1 MPKYR
6 FYATLLD
13 KFQSFLDTQVEDYF
27 YQDEDG
33 SWHKNYSETEETLH
47 FSQEEVDAL
56 LKQELLDA
64 INRVPHEPSEAAS
77 KGTALNEIVDC
88 LIHNRKSEN
97 DSVTIRTIKSGRDLF
112 NTMNATSIRLA
123 NKQDGVVPI
132 ISGRDLPHCEEL
144 CRKSVSTFIYANVDC
159 FEFLFDIPFCKSIAE
174 YFKGSLSQVFT
185 SANIETKYGEV
196 ELYGYIDE
204 LRENKVFDLKTTSR
218 YEFGKYAKYWQRH
231 IYPYTLIES
240 GMCTEINSFEF
251 TAYVLKGGTN
261 RTPLITGV
269 QYPEVYQYDHEQSKV
284 LLKDICERFIEF
296 LEENRSLI
304 TNKKIFNEE

>member
-1 MPKYR
+1 MPNYR
-6 FYATLLD
+6 FYPTLLD
-13 KFQSFLDTQVEDYF
+13 KFQTFLDTTAEDYF

-33 SWHKNYSETEETLH
+33 KWHKNYSEAEDAFH
-47 FSQEEVDAL
+47 YSQEEVDAL

-64 INRVPHEPSEAAS
+64 INRVPHEPSEPAS

-88 LIHNRKSEN
+88 IIHNRKSDN
-97 DSVTIRTIKSGRDLF
+97 KNILIKSLKGVDVKREFGCTDEVGKPIYYDYWF
-112 NTMNATSIRLA
+112 EHIKVPCIFAEI
-123 NKQDGVVPI
+123 DGF
-132 ISGRDLPHCEEL
+132 S
-144 CRKSVSTFIYANVDC
+144 FY
-159 FEFLFDIPFCKSIAE
+159 FDKDFCKSIAE

-185 SANIETKYGEV
+185 SATVDTEFGEV

-218 YEFGKYAKYWQRH
+218 YEFGKYSKYWQRH

-240 GMCTEINSFEF
+240 GACTEINSFEF
-251 TAYVLKGGTN
+251 TAYVLKGGTS

-269 QYPEVYQYDHEQSKV
+269 QYAEVYQYNHEQSKM
-284 LLKDICERFIEF
+284 LLKNICERFCQF
-296 LEENRSLI
+296 LEDNRDLI

>member
-13 KFQSFLDTQVEDYF
+13 RFQTYLDTQVEDYF
-27 YQDEDG
+27 YQDEEG
-33 SWHKNYSETEETLH
+33 KWHKNYSETEDTLH

-77 KGTALNEIVDC
+77 KGTAFNEVIDC
-88 LIHNRKSEN
+88 LIHNRNSEN
-97 DSVTIRTIKSGRDLF
+97 GSVKICKTEFYGVNAIKS
-112 NTMNATSIRLA
+112 IC
-123 NKQDGVVPI
+123 DG
-132 ISGRDLPHCEEL
+132 
-144 CRKSVSTFIYANVDC
+144 
-159 FEFLFDIPFCKSIAE
+159 FEFLFDIPFCKSVAE

-185 SANIETKYGEV
+185 SATIDTKFGEV

-204 LRENKVFDLKTTSR
+204 LRENKVYDLKTTSR

-231 IYPYTLIES
+231 AYPYTLIES

-251 TAYVLKGGTN
+251 TAYALKGGTS

-284 LLKDICERFIEF
+284 LLKEICERFCEF
-296 LEENRSLI
+296 LEDNRSLI

>member
-1 MPKYR
+1 MPNYR
-6 FYATLLD
+6 FYPTLLD
-13 KFQSFLDTQVEDYF
+13 KFQTFLDTTAEDYF

-33 SWHKNYSETEETLH
+33 KWHKNYSETEDAFH
-47 FSQEEVDAL
+47 YSQEEVDAL

-64 INRVPHEPSEAAS
+64 INRVPHEPSEPAS

-88 LIHNRKSEN
+88 IIHNKKSDN
-97 DSVTIRTIKSGRDLF
+97 KNILIKSLKGVDVKREFGCTDEVGKPIF
-112 NTMNATSIRLA
+112 YDYWFEHIKVPCIFAEI
-123 NKQDGVVPI
+123 DGF
-132 ISGRDLPHCEEL
+132 S
-144 CRKSVSTFIYANVDC
+144 FY
-159 FEFLFDIPFCKSIAE
+159 FDKDFCKSIAE

-185 SANIETKYGEV
+185 SATIDTEFGEV

-218 YEFGKYAKYWQRH
+218 YEFGKYSKYWQRH

-240 GMCTEINSFEF
+240 GACTEINSFEF
-251 TAYVLKGGTN
+251 TAYVLKGGTS

-269 QYPEVYQYDHEQSKV
+269 QYAEVYQYNHEQSKM
-284 LLKDICERFIEF
+284 LLKNICERFCRF
-296 LEENRSLI
+296 LEDNRDLI

>member
-1 MPKYR
+1 MPNYR
-6 FYATLLD
+6 FYPTLLD
-13 KFQSFLDTQVEDYF
+13 KFQTFLDTTAEDYF

-33 SWHKNYSETEETLH
+33 KWHKNYSETEDAFH
-47 FSQEEVDAL
+47 YSQEEVDAL

-64 INRVPHEPSEAAS
+64 INRVPHEPSEPAS

-88 LIHNRKSEN
+88 IIHNKKSDN
-97 DSVTIRTIKSGRDLF
+97 KNILIKSLKGVDVKREFGCTDEVGKPIF
-112 NTMNATSIRLA
+112 YDYWFEHIKVPCIFAEI
-123 NKQDGVVPI
+123 DGF
-132 ISGRDLPHCEEL
+132 S
-144 CRKSVSTFIYANVDC
+144 FY
-159 FEFLFDIPFCKSIAE
+159 FDKDFCKSIAE

-185 SANIETKYGEV
+185 SATIDTEFGEV

-218 YEFGKYAKYWQRH
+218 YEFGKYSKYWQRH

-240 GMCTEINSFEF
+240 GACTEINSFEF
-251 TAYVLKGGTN
+251 TAYALKGGTS

-269 QYPEVYQYDHEQSKV
+269 QYAEVYQYNHEQSKM
-284 LLKDICERFIEF
+284 LLKNICERFCQF
-296 LEENRSLI
+296 LEDNRDLI

>member
-1 MPKYR
+1 MPNYR
-6 FYATLLD
+6 FYPTLLD
-13 KFQSFLDTQVEDYF
+13 KFQTFLDTTAEDYF

-33 SWHKNYSETEETLH
+33 KWHKNYSEAEDAFH
-47 FSQEEVDAL
+47 YSQEEVDAL

-64 INRVPHEPSEAAS
+64 INRVPHEPSEPAS

-88 LIHNRKSEN
+88 IIHNRKSDN
-97 DSVTIRTIKSGRDLF
+97 KNILIKSLKGIDVKREFGCTDEVGKPVYYDYWF
-112 NTMNATSIRLA
+112 EHIKVPCIFAEI
-123 NKQDGVVPI
+123 DGF
-132 ISGRDLPHCEEL
+132 S
-144 CRKSVSTFIYANVDC
+144 FY
-159 FEFLFDIPFCKSIAE
+159 FDKDFCKSIAE

-185 SANIETKYGEV
+185 SATIDTEFGEV

-218 YEFGKYAKYWQRH
+218 YEFGKYSKYWQRH

-240 GMCTEINSFEF
+240 GACTEINSFEF
-251 TAYVLKGGTN
+251 TAYVLKGGTS

-269 QYPEVYQYDHEQSKV
+269 QYAEVYQYNHEQSKM
-284 LLKDICERFIEF
+284 LLKNICERFCQF
-296 LEENRSLI
+296 LEDNRDLI

>member
-13 KFQSFLDTQVEDYF
+13 KFQTYLDTQAEEYF

-33 SWHKNYSETEETLH
+33 SWHKNYNEKEDTLH
-47 FSQEEVDAL
+47 FSQGEVDAL

-64 INRVPHEPSEAAS
+64 INRVPYEPSEAAS
-77 KGTALNEIVDC
+77 KGTALNEVVDC
-88 LIHNRKSEN
+88 LIHNRKSDN
-97 DSVTIRTIKSGRDLF
+97 DSVKICTTDLNGIKAIK
-112 NTMNATSIRLA
+112 ATC
-123 NKQDGVVPI
+123 DGF
-132 ISGRDLPHCEEL
+132 
-144 CRKSVSTFIYANVDC
+144 T
-159 FEFLFDIPFCKSIAE
+159 FLFDIDFCKSIAE
-174 YFKGSLSQVFT
+174 YFNGSLSQVFT
-185 SANIETKYGEV
+185 SATLGTKYGEV

-231 IYPYTLIES
+231 VYPYTLIES
-240 GMCTEINSFEF
+240 GACTEINSFEF
-251 TAYVLKGGTN
+251 TAYALKGGTG

-284 LLKDICERFIEF
+284 LLKGICERFIEF
-296 LEENRSLI
+296 LEDNRKLI

>member
-1 MPKYR
+1 MPNYR
-6 FYATLLD
+6 FYPTLLD
-13 KFQSFLDTQVEDYF
+13 KFQTFLDTTAEDYF

-33 SWHKNYSETEETLH
+33 KWHKNYSEAEDAFH
-47 FSQEEVDAL
+47 YSQEEVDAL

-64 INRVPHEPSEAAS
+64 INRVPHEPSEPAS

-88 LIHNRKSEN
+88 IIHNRKSDN
-97 DSVTIRTIKSGRDLF
+97 KNVLIKSLKGIDVKREFGCTDEVGKPVYYDYWF
-112 NTMNATSIRLA
+112 EHIKVPCIFAEI
-123 NKQDGVVPI
+123 DGF
-132 ISGRDLPHCEEL
+132 S
-144 CRKSVSTFIYANVDC
+144 FY
-159 FEFLFDIPFCKSIAE
+159 FDKDFCKSIAE

-185 SANIETKYGEV
+185 SATIDTEFGEV

-218 YEFGKYAKYWQRH
+218 YEFGKYSKYWQRH

-240 GMCTEINSFEF
+240 GACTEINSFEF
-251 TAYVLKGGTN
+251 TAYVLKGGTS

-269 QYPEVYQYDHEQSKV
+269 QYAEVYQYNHEQSKM
-284 LLKDICERFIEF
+284 LLKNICERFCQF
-296 LEENRSLI
+296 LEDNRDLI

>member
-1 MPKYR
+1 MPNYR
-6 FYATLLD
+6 FYPTLLD
-13 KFQSFLDTQVEDYF
+13 KFQTFLDTTAEDYF

-33 SWHKNYSETEETLH
+33 KWHKNYSEAEDAFH
-47 FSQEEVDAL
+47 YSQEEVDAL

-64 INRVPHEPSEAAS
+64 INRVPHEPSEPAS

-88 LIHNRKSEN
+88 IIHNRKSDN
-97 DSVTIRTIKSGRDLF
+97 KNILIKSLKGIDVKREFGCTDEVGKPVYYDYWF
-112 NTMNATSIRLA
+112 EHIKIPCIFAEI
-123 NKQDGVVPI
+123 DGF
-132 ISGRDLPHCEEL
+132 S
-144 CRKSVSTFIYANVDC
+144 FY
-159 FEFLFDIPFCKSIAE
+159 FDKDFCKSIAE

-185 SANIETKYGEV
+185 SATIDTEFGEV

-218 YEFGKYAKYWQRH
+218 YEFGKYSKYWQRH

-240 GMCTEINSFEF
+240 GACTEINSFEF
-251 TAYVLKGGTN
+251 TAYVLKGGTS

-269 QYPEVYQYDHEQSKV
+269 QYAEVYQYNHEQSKM
-284 LLKDICERFIEF
+284 LLKNICERFCQF
-296 LEENRSLI
+296 LEDNRELI

>member
-1 MPKYR
+1 MPNYR
-6 FYATLLD
+6 FYPTLLD
-13 KFQSFLDTQVEDYF
+13 KFQTFLDTTAEDYF

-33 SWHKNYSETEETLH
+33 KWHKNYSEAEDAFH
-47 FSQEEVDAL
+47 YSQEEVDAL

-64 INRVPHEPSEAAS
+64 INRVPHEPSEPAS

-88 LIHNRKSEN
+88 IIHNKKSDN
-97 DSVTIRTIKSGRDLF
+97 KNILIKSLKGVDVKREFGCTDEVGKPIF
-112 NTMNATSIRLA
+112 YDYWFEHIKVPCIFAEI
-123 NKQDGVVPI
+123 DGF
-132 ISGRDLPHCEEL
+132 S
-144 CRKSVSTFIYANVDC
+144 FY
-159 FEFLFDIPFCKSIAE
+159 FDKDFCKSIAE

-185 SANIETKYGEV
+185 SATIDTEFGEV

-218 YEFGKYAKYWQRH
+218 YEFGKYSKYWQRH

-240 GMCTEINSFEF
+240 GACTEINSFEF
-251 TAYVLKGGTN
+251 TAYVLKGGTS

-269 QYPEVYQYDHEQSKV
+269 QYAEVYQYNHEQSKM
-284 LLKDICERFIEF
+284 LLKNICERFCQF
-296 LEENRSLI
+296 LEDNRELI

>member
-1 MPKYR
+1 MPNYR
-6 FYATLLD
+6 FYPTLLD
-13 KFQSFLDTQVEDYF
+13 KFQTFLDTTAEDYF

-33 SWHKNYSETEETLH
+33 KWHKNYSEAEDAFH
-47 FSQEEVDAL
+47 YSQEEVDAL

-64 INRVPHEPSEAAS
+64 INRVPHEPSEPAS

-88 LIHNRKSEN
+88 IIHNRKSDN
-97 DSVTIRTIKSGRDLF
+97 KNILIKSLKGIDVKREFGCTDEVGKPIYYDYWF
-112 NTMNATSIRLA
+112 EHIKVPCIFAEI
-123 NKQDGVVPI
+123 DGF
-132 ISGRDLPHCEEL
+132 S
-144 CRKSVSTFIYANVDC
+144 FY
-159 FEFLFDIPFCKSIAE
+159 FDKDFCKSIAE

-185 SANIETKYGEV
+185 SAAIDTEFGEV

-218 YEFGKYAKYWQRH
+218 YEFGKYSKYWQRH

-240 GMCTEINSFEF
+240 GACTEINSFEF
-251 TAYVLKGGTN
+251 TAYVLKGGTS

-269 QYPEVYQYDHEQSKV
+269 QYAEVYQYNHEQSKM
-284 LLKDICERFIEF
+284 LLKNICERFCQF
-296 LEENRSLI
+296 LEDNRDLI

>member
-1 MPKYR
+1 MPNYR
-6 FYATLLD
+6 FYPTLLD
-13 KFQSFLDTQVEDYF
+13 KFQMFLDTTAEDYF

-33 SWHKNYSETEETLH
+33 KWHKNYSEAEDAFH
-47 FSQEEVDAL
+47 YSQEEVDAL

-64 INRVPHEPSEAAS
+64 INRVPHEPSEPAS

-88 LIHNRKSEN
+88 IIHNRKSDN
-97 DSVTIRTIKSGRDLF
+97 KNVLIKSLKGIDVKREFGCTDEVGKPVYYDYWF
-112 NTMNATSIRLA
+112 EHIKVPCIFAEI
-123 NKQDGVVPI
+123 DGF
-132 ISGRDLPHCEEL
+132 S
-144 CRKSVSTFIYANVDC
+144 FY
-159 FEFLFDIPFCKSIAE
+159 FDKDFCKSIAE

-185 SANIETKYGEV
+185 SATIDTEFGEV

-218 YEFGKYAKYWQRH
+218 YEFGKYSKYWQRH

-240 GMCTEINSFEF
+240 GACTEINSFEF
-251 TAYVLKGGTN
+251 TAYVLKGGTS

-269 QYPEVYQYDHEQSKV
+269 QYAEVYQYNHEQSKM
-284 LLKDICERFIEF
+284 LLKNICERFCQF
-296 LEENRSLI
+296 LEDNRDLI

>member
-6 FYATLLD
+6 FYPTLLD
-13 KFQSFLDTQVEDYF
+13 RFQSYLDTQAEDYF
-27 YQDEDG
+27 YQDEEG
-33 SWHKNYSETEETLH
+33 KWHKNYSETEDTLH

-77 KGTALNEIVDC
+77 KGTSLNEVVDC
-88 LIHNRKSEN
+88 IIHHRNSDN
-97 DSVTIRTIKSGRDLF
+97 DSVKICTTDLNGVKAIK
-112 NTMNATSIRLA
+112 ATC
-123 NKQDGVVPI
+123 DGF
-132 ISGRDLPHCEEL
+132 
-144 CRKSVSTFIYANVDC
+144 T
-159 FEFLFDIPFCKSIAE
+159 FLFDIDFCKSIAE
-174 YFKGSLSQVFT
+174 YFNGSLSQVFT
-185 SANIETKYGEV
+185 SANIETKFGEV

-240 GMCTEINSFEF
+240 GMCTDINSFEF
-251 TAYVLKGGTN
+251 TAYALKGGTS

-269 QYPEVYQYDHEQSKV
+269 QYPEVYQYNHEQSKV
-284 LLKDICERFIEF
+284 MLKDICERFIEF
-296 LEENRSLI
+296 LEDNRSSI

>member
-1 MPKYR
+1 MPNYR
-6 FYATLLD
+6 FYPTLLD
-13 KFQSFLDTQVEDYF
+13 KFQTFLDTTAEDYF

-33 SWHKNYSETEETLH
+33 KWHKNYSEAEDAFH
-47 FSQEEVDAL
+47 YSQEEVDAL

-64 INRVPHEPSEAAS
+64 INRVPHEPSEPAS

-88 LIHNRKSEN
+88 IIHNKKSDN
-97 DSVTIRTIKSGRDLF
+97 KNILIKSLKGVNVKREFGCTDEVGKPIYYDYWF
-112 NTMNATSIRLA
+112 EHIKVPCIFAEI
-123 NKQDGVVPI
+123 DGF
-132 ISGRDLPHCEEL
+132 S
-144 CRKSVSTFIYANVDC
+144 FY
-159 FEFLFDIPFCKSIAE
+159 FDKDFCKSIAE

-185 SANIETKYGEV
+185 SATIDTEFGEV

-218 YEFGKYAKYWQRH
+218 YEFGKYSKYWQRH

-240 GMCTEINSFEF
+240 GACTEINSFEF
-251 TAYVLKGGTN
+251 TAYVLKGGTS

-269 QYPEVYQYDHEQSKV
+269 QYAEVYQYNHEQSKM
-284 LLKDICERFIEF
+284 LLKNICERFCQF
-296 LEENRSLI
+296 LEDNRDLI

>member
-1 MPKYR
+1 MPNYR
-6 FYATLLD
+6 FYPTLLD
-13 KFQSFLDTQVEDYF
+13 KFQTFLDTTAEDYF

-33 SWHKNYSETEETLH
+33 KWNKNYSETEDAFH
-47 FSQEEVDAL
+47 YSQEEVDAL

-64 INRVPHEPSEAAS
+64 INRVPHEPSEPAS

-88 LIHNRKSEN
+88 IIHNKKSDN
-97 DSVTIRTIKSGRDLF
+97 KNILIKSLKGVDVKREFGCTDEVGKPIF
-112 NTMNATSIRLA
+112 YDYWFEHIKVPCIFAEI
-123 NKQDGVVPI
+123 DGF
-132 ISGRDLPHCEEL
+132 S
-144 CRKSVSTFIYANVDC
+144 FY
-159 FEFLFDIPFCKSIAE
+159 FDKDFCKSIAE

-185 SANIETKYGEV
+185 SATIDTEFGEV

-218 YEFGKYAKYWQRH
+218 YEFGKYSKYWQRH

-240 GMCTEINSFEF
+240 GACTEINSFEF
-251 TAYVLKGGTN
+251 TAYVLKGGTS

-269 QYPEVYQYDHEQSKV
+269 QYAEVYQYNHEQSKM
-284 LLKDICERFIEF
+284 LLKNICERFCQF
-296 LEENRSLI
+296 LEDNRELI

>member
-1 MPKYR
+1 MPNYR
-6 FYATLLD
+6 FYPTLLD
-13 KFQSFLDTQVEDYF
+13 KFQTFLDTTAEDYF

-33 SWHKNYSETEETLH
+33 KWHKNYSETEDAFH
-47 FSQEEVDAL
+47 YSQEEVDAL

-64 INRVPHEPSEAAS
+64 INRVPHEPSEPAS

-88 LIHNRKSEN
+88 IIHNKKSDN
-97 DSVTIRTIKSGRDLF
+97 KNILIKSLKGVDVKREFGCTDEVGKPIF
-112 NTMNATSIRLA
+112 YDYWFEHIKVPCIFAEI
-123 NKQDGVVPI
+123 DGF
-132 ISGRDLPHCEEL
+132 S
-144 CRKSVSTFIYANVDC
+144 FY
-159 FEFLFDIPFCKSIAE
+159 FDKDFCKSIAE

-185 SANIETKYGEV
+185 SATIDTEFGEV

-218 YEFGKYAKYWQRH
+218 YEFGKYSKYWQRH

-240 GMCTEINSFEF
+240 GACTEINSFEF
-251 TAYVLKGGTN
+251 TAYVLKGGTS

-269 QYPEVYQYDHEQSKV
+269 QYAEVYQYNHEQSKM
-284 LLKDICERFIEF
+284 LLKNICERFCQF
-296 LEENRSLI
+296 LEDNRELI

>member
-1 MPKYR
+1 MPNYR
-6 FYATLLD
+6 FYPTLLD
-13 KFQSFLDTQVEDYF
+13 KFQTFLDTTAEDYF

-33 SWHKNYSETEETLH
+33 KWHKNYSETEDAFH

-64 INRVPHEPSEAAS
+64 INRVPHEPSEPAS

-88 LIHNRKSEN
+88 IIHNKKSDN
-97 DSVTIRTIKSGRDLF
+97 KNILIKSLKGVDVKREFGCTDEVGKPIF
-112 NTMNATSIRLA
+112 YDYWFEHIKVPCIFAEI
-123 NKQDGVVPI
+123 DGF
-132 ISGRDLPHCEEL
+132 S
-144 CRKSVSTFIYANVDC
+144 FY
-159 FEFLFDIPFCKSIAE
+159 FDKDFCKSIAE

-185 SANIETKYGEV
+185 SATIDTEFGEV
-196 ELYGYIDE
+196 ELYGYIDV

-218 YEFGKYAKYWQRH
+218 YEFGKYSKYWQRH

-240 GMCTEINSFEF
+240 GACTEINSFEF
-251 TAYVLKGGTN
+251 TAYVLKGGTS

-269 QYPEVYQYDHEQSKV
+269 QYAEVYQYNHEQSKM
-284 LLKDICERFIEF
+284 LLKNICERFCQF
-296 LEENRSLI
+296 LEDNRELI

>member
-1 MPKYR
+1 MPNYR
-6 FYATLLD
+6 FYPTLLD
-13 KFQSFLDTQVEDYF
+13 KFQTFLDTTAEDYF

-33 SWHKNYSETEETLH
+33 KWHKNYSETEDAFH
-47 FSQEEVDAL
+47 YSQEEVDAL

-64 INRVPHEPSEAAS
+64 INRVPHEPSEPAS

-88 LIHNRKSEN
+88 IIHNKKSDN
-97 DSVTIRTIKSGRDLF
+97 KNILIKSLKGVDVKREFGCTDEVGKPIYYDYWF
-112 NTMNATSIRLA
+112 EHIKVPCIFAEI
-123 NKQDGVVPI
+123 DGF
-132 ISGRDLPHCEEL
+132 S
-144 CRKSVSTFIYANVDC
+144 FY
-159 FEFLFDIPFCKSIAE
+159 FDKDFCKSIAE

-185 SANIETKYGEV
+185 SATIDTEFGEV

-218 YEFGKYAKYWQRH
+218 YEFGKYSKYWQRH

-240 GMCTEINSFEF
+240 GACTEINSFEF
-251 TAYVLKGGTN
+251 TAYVLKGGTS

-269 QYPEVYQYDHEQSKV
+269 QYAEVYQYNHEQSKM
-284 LLKDICERFIEF
+284 LLKNICERFCQF
-296 LEENRSLI
+296 LEDNRDLI

>member
-1 MPKYR
+1 MPNYR
-6 FYATLLD
+6 FYPTLLD
-13 KFQSFLDTQVEDYF
+13 KFQTFLDTTAEDYF

-33 SWHKNYSETEETLH
+33 KWHKNYSEAEDAFH
-47 FSQEEVDAL
+47 YSQEEVDAL

-64 INRVPHEPSEAAS
+64 INRVPHEPSEPAS

-88 LIHNRKSEN
+88 IIHNKKSDN
-97 DSVTIRTIKSGRDLF
+97 KNILIKSLKGVDVKREFGCTDEVGKPIYYDYWF
-112 NTMNATSIRLA
+112 EHIKVPCIFAEI
-123 NKQDGVVPI
+123 DGF
-132 ISGRDLPHCEEL
+132 S
-144 CRKSVSTFIYANVDC
+144 FY
-159 FEFLFDIPFCKSIAE
+159 FDKDFCKSIAE

-185 SANIETKYGEV
+185 SATIDTEFGEV

-218 YEFGKYAKYWQRH
+218 YEFGKYSKYWQRH

-240 GMCTEINSFEF
+240 GACTEINSFEF
-251 TAYVLKGGTN
+251 TAYVLKGGTS

-269 QYPEVYQYDHEQSKV
+269 QYAEVYQYNHEQSKM
-284 LLKDICERFIEF
+284 LLKNICERFCQF
-296 LEENRSLI
+296 LEDNRELI

>member
-1 MPKYR
+1 MPNYR
-6 FYATLLD
+6 FYPTLLD
-13 KFQSFLDTQVEDYF
+13 KFQTFLDTTAEDYF

-33 SWHKNYSETEETLH
+33 KWHKNYSESEDAFH
-47 FSQEEVDAL
+47 YSQEEVDAL

-64 INRVPHEPSEAAS
+64 INRVPHEPSEPAS

-88 LIHNRKSEN
+88 IIHNRKSDN
-97 DSVTIRTIKSGRDLF
+97 KNILIKSLKGIDVKREFGCTDEVGKPVYYDYWF
-112 NTMNATSIRLA
+112 EHIKVPCIFAEI
-123 NKQDGVVPI
+123 DGF
-132 ISGRDLPHCEEL
+132 S
-144 CRKSVSTFIYANVDC
+144 FY
-159 FEFLFDIPFCKSIAE
+159 FDKDFCKSIAE

-185 SANIETKYGEV
+185 SATIDTEFGEV

-218 YEFGKYAKYWQRH
+218 YEFGKYSKYWQRH

-240 GMCTEINSFEF
+240 GACTEINSFEF
-251 TAYVLKGGTN
+251 TSYVLKGGTS

-269 QYPEVYQYDHEQSKV
+269 QYAEVYQYNHEQSKM
-284 LLKDICERFIEF
+284 LLKNICERFCQF
-296 LEENRSLI
+296 LEDNRDLI

>member
-1 MPKYR
+1 MPNYR
-6 FYATLLD
+6 FFPTLLD
-13 KFQSFLDTQVEDYF
+13 KFQTFLDTTAEDYF

-33 SWHKNYSETEETLH
+33 KWHKNYSEAEDAFH
-47 FSQEEVDAL
+47 YSQEEVDAL

-64 INRVPHEPSEAAS
+64 INRVPHEPSEPAS

-88 LIHNRKSEN
+88 IIHNKKSDN
-97 DSVTIRTIKSGRDLF
+97 KNILIKSLKGVDVKREFGCTDEVGKPIYYDYWF
-112 NTMNATSIRLA
+112 EHIKVPCIFAEI
-123 NKQDGVVPI
+123 DGF
-132 ISGRDLPHCEEL
+132 S
-144 CRKSVSTFIYANVDC
+144 FY
-159 FEFLFDIPFCKSIAE
+159 FDKDFCKSIAE

-185 SANIETKYGEV
+185 SATIDTEFGEV

-218 YEFGKYAKYWQRH
+218 YEFGKYSKYWQRH

-240 GMCTEINSFEF
+240 GACTEINSFEF
-251 TAYVLKGGTN
+251 TAYVLKGGTS

-269 QYPEVYQYDHEQSKV
+269 QYAEVYQYNHEQSKM
-284 LLKDICERFIEF
+284 LLKNICERFCQF
-296 LEENRSLI
+296 LEDNRDLI

>member
-6 FYATLLD
+6 IYPTLLD
-13 KFQSFLDTQVEDYF
+13 RFQSCLDTQVEDYF
-27 YQDEDG
+27 YQGEDG
-33 SWHKNYSETEETLH
+33 CWHKNYSETEDTLH

-77 KGTALNEIVDC
+77 KGTALNEIIDC
-88 LIHNRKSEN
+88 LIHNRKSDN
-97 DSVTIRTIKSGRDLF
+97 KDIIIKSLKGF
-112 NTMNATSIRLA
+112 NVERGFGCTDEVG
-123 NKQDGVVPI
+123 KPI
-132 ISGRDLPHCEEL
+132 FYDYWFEHIKKPC
-144 CRKSVSTFIYANVDC
+144 IYAG
-159 FEFLFDIPFCKSIAE
+159 LYGFDFYFDKDFCKSIAE
-174 YFKGSLSQVFT
+174 YFNGSLSQVYT
-185 SANIETKYGEV
+185 SATLETKYGEV

-231 IYPYTLIES
+231 VYPYTLIES

-251 TAYVLKGGTN
+251 TAYALKGGTSQ
-261 RTPLITGV
+261 TPLITGV
-269 QYPEVYQYDHEQSKV
+269 QYPEVYQYDHEQSKT
-284 LLKDICERFIEF
+284 LLRNICDRFCEF

>member
-1 MPKYR
+1 MPNYR
-6 FYATLLD
+6 FYPTLLD
-13 KFQSFLDTQVEDYF
+13 KFQTFLDTTAEDYF

-33 SWHKNYSETEETLH
+33 KWHKNYSEAEDAFH
-47 FSQEEVDAL
+47 YSQEEVDAL

-64 INRVPHEPSEAAS
+64 INRVPHDPSEPAS

-88 LIHNRKSEN
+88 IIHNRKSDN
-97 DSVTIRTIKSGRDLF
+97 KNVLIKSLKGIDVKREFGCTDEVGKPVYYDYWF
-112 NTMNATSIRLA
+112 EHIKVPCIFAEI
-123 NKQDGVVPI
+123 DGF
-132 ISGRDLPHCEEL
+132 S
-144 CRKSVSTFIYANVDC
+144 FY
-159 FEFLFDIPFCKSIAE
+159 FDKDFCKSIAE

-185 SANIETKYGEV
+185 SATIETEFGEV

-218 YEFGKYAKYWQRH
+218 YEFGKYSKYWQRH

-240 GMCTEINSFEF
+240 GACTEINSFEF
-251 TAYVLKGGTN
+251 TAYVLKGGTS

-269 QYPEVYQYDHEQSKV
+269 QYAEVYQYNHEQSKM
-284 LLKDICERFIEF
+284 LLKNICERFCQF
-296 LEENRSLI
+296 LEDNRDLI

>member
-1 MPKYR
+1 MPNYR
-6 FYATLLD
+6 FYPTLLD
-13 KFQSFLDTQVEDYF
+13 KFQTFLDTTAEDYF

-33 SWHKNYSETEETLH
+33 KWHKNYSETEDAFH
-47 FSQEEVDAL
+47 YSQEEVDAL

-64 INRVPHEPSEAAS
+64 INRVPHEPSEPAS

-88 LIHNRKSEN
+88 IIHNKKSDN
-97 DSVTIRTIKSGRDLF
+97 KNILIKSLKGVDVKREFGCTDEVGKPIYYDYWF
-112 NTMNATSIRLA
+112 EHIKVPCIFAEI
-123 NKQDGVVPI
+123 DGF
-132 ISGRDLPHCEEL
+132 S
-144 CRKSVSTFIYANVDC
+144 FY
-159 FEFLFDIPFCKSIAE
+159 FDKDFCKSIAE

-185 SANIETKYGEV
+185 SATIDTEFGEV

-218 YEFGKYAKYWQRH
+218 YEFGKYSKYWQRH

-240 GMCTEINSFEF
+240 GACTEINSFEF
-251 TAYVLKGGTN
+251 TAYALKGGTS

-269 QYPEVYQYDHEQSKV
+269 QYAEVYQYNHEQSKM
-284 LLKDICERFIEF
+284 LLKNICERFCQF
-296 LEENRSLI
+296 LEDNRDLI

>member
-1 MPKYR
+1 MPNYR
-6 FYATLLD
+6 FYPTLLD
-13 KFQSFLDTQVEDYF
+13 KFQTFLDTTAEDYF

-33 SWHKNYSETEETLH
+33 KWHKNYSEAEDAFH
-47 FSQEEVDAL
+47 YSQEEVDAL

-64 INRVPHEPSEAAS
+64 INRVPHEPSEPAS

-88 LIHNRKSEN
+88 IIHNRKSDN
-97 DSVTIRTIKSGRDLF
+97 KNIIIKSLKGIDVKREFGCTDEVGKPVYYDYWF
-112 NTMNATSIRLA
+112 EHIKVPCIFAEI
-123 NKQDGVVPI
+123 DGF
-132 ISGRDLPHCEEL
+132 S
-144 CRKSVSTFIYANVDC
+144 FY
-159 FEFLFDIPFCKSIAE
+159 FDKDFCKSIAE

-185 SANIETKYGEV
+185 SATIETEFGEV

-218 YEFGKYAKYWQRH
+218 YEFGKYSKYWQRH

-240 GMCTEINSFEF
+240 GACTEINSFEF
-251 TAYVLKGGTN
+251 TAYVLKGGTS

-269 QYPEVYQYDHEQSKV
+269 QYAEVYQYNHEQSKM
-284 LLKDICERFIEF
+284 LLKNICERFCQF
-296 LEENRSLI
+296 LEDNRDLI

>member
-13 KFQSFLDTQVEDYF
+13 KFQTYLDTQAEDYF
-27 YQDEDG
+27 YQDEEG
-33 SWHKNYSETEETLH
+33 KWHKNYSETEDTLH

-88 LIHNRKSEN
+88 IIHNRKSDN
-97 DSVTIRTIKSGRDLF
+97 KNILIKSLKGIDVKREFGCTDEVGKPVYYDYWF
-112 NTMNATSIRLA
+112 EHI
-123 NKQDGVVPI
+123 KVP
-132 ISGRDLPHCEEL
+132 C
-144 CRKSVSTFIYANVDC
+144 IYAEIDG
-159 FEFLFDIPFCKSIAE
+159 FSFYFDKDFCKSIAE

-185 SANIETKYGEV
+185 SATLNTEFGEV

-231 IYPYTLIES
+231 AYPYTLIES

-251 TAYVLKGGTN
+251 TAYALKGGTS

-269 QYPEVYQYDHEQSKV
+269 QYPEIYQYNHEQSKV
-284 LLKDICERFIEF
+284 LLKEICERFCEF
-296 LEENRSLI
+296 LEGNRSLI

>member
-1 MPKYR
+1 MPNYR
-6 FYATLLD
+6 FYPTLLD
-13 KFQSFLDTQVEDYF
+13 KFQTFLDTTAEDYF

-33 SWHKNYSETEETLH
+33 KWHKNYSETEDAFH
-47 FSQEEVDAL
+47 YSQEEVDAL

-64 INRVPHEPSEAAS
+64 INRVPHEPSEPAS

-88 LIHNRKSEN
+88 IIHNRKSDN
-97 DSVTIRTIKSGRDLF
+97 KNILIKSLKGIDVKREFGCTDEVGKPVYYDYWF
-112 NTMNATSIRLA
+112 EHIKVPCIFAEI
-123 NKQDGVVPI
+123 DGF
-132 ISGRDLPHCEEL
+132 S
-144 CRKSVSTFIYANVDC
+144 FY
-159 FEFLFDIPFCKSIAE
+159 FDKDFCKSIAE

-185 SANIETKYGEV
+185 SATIDTEFGEV

-218 YEFGKYAKYWQRH
+218 YEFGKYSKYWQRH

-240 GMCTEINSFEF
+240 GACTEINSFEF
-251 TAYVLKGGTN
+251 TAYVLKGGTS

-269 QYPEVYQYDHEQSKV
+269 QYAEVYQYNHEQSKM
-284 LLKDICERFIEF
+284 LLKNICERFCQF
-296 LEENRSLI
+296 LEDNRDLI

>member
-13 KFQSFLDTQVEDYF
+13 KFQTYLDTQAEEYF
-27 YQDEDG
+27 YQDEG
-33 SWHKNYSETEETLH
+33 SSWHKNYSESEDTLH

-88 LIHNRKSEN
+88 LIHNRKSDNE
-97 DSVTIRTIKSGRDLF
+97 DIVIKLLKGF
-112 NTMNATSIRLA
+112 NVERGFGCTDEVGKPIFYDYFLEHV
-123 NKQDGVVPI
+123 NKP
-132 ISGRDLPHCEEL
+132 C
-144 CRKSVSTFIYANVDC
+144 IYAGLDG
-159 FEFLFDIPFCKSIAE
+159 FDFYFDIGFCKSIVE

-185 SANIETKYGEV
+185 SAALETEYGEV
-196 ELYGYIDE
+196 ELYGYVDE

-218 YEFGKYAKYWQRH
+218 YEFGKYAKYWQRY

-251 TAYVLKGGTN
+251 TAYVLKGGTS

-296 LEENRSLI
+296 LEDNRGSI

>member
-1 MPKYR
+1 MPNYR
-6 FYATLLD
+6 FYPTLLD
-13 KFQSFLDTQVEDYF
+13 KFQTFLDTTAEDYF

-33 SWHKNYSETEETLH
+33 KWHKNYSETEDAFH
-47 FSQEEVDAL
+47 YSQEEVDAL

-64 INRVPHEPSEAAS
+64 INRVPHEPSEPAS

-88 LIHNRKSEN
+88 IIHNRKSDN
-97 DSVTIRTIKSGRDLF
+97 KNILIKSLKGIDVKREFGCTDEVGKPVYYDYWF
-112 NTMNATSIRLA
+112 EHI
-123 NKQDGVVPI
+123 KVPCI
-132 ISGRDLPHCEEL
+132 FAEIDVFS
-144 CRKSVSTFIYANVDC
+144 FY
-159 FEFLFDIPFCKSIAE
+159 FDKDFCKSIAE

-185 SANIETKYGEV
+185 SATIDTEFGEV

-218 YEFGKYAKYWQRH
+218 YEFGKYSKYWQRH

-240 GMCTEINSFEF
+240 GACTEINSFEF
-251 TAYVLKGGTN
+251 TAYVLKGGTS

-269 QYPEVYQYDHEQSKV
+269 QYAEVYQYNHEQSKM
-284 LLKDICERFIEF
+284 LLKNICERFCQF
-296 LEENRSLI
+296 LEDNRDLI

>member
-1 MPKYR
+1 MPNYR
-6 FYATLLD
+6 FYPTLLD
-13 KFQSFLDTQVEDYF
+13 KFQTFLDTTAEDYF

-33 SWHKNYSETEETLH
+33 KWHKNYSEAEDAFH
-47 FSQEEVDAL
+47 YSQEEVDAL

-64 INRVPHEPSEAAS
+64 INRVPHEPSEPAS

-88 LIHNRKSEN
+88 IIHNRKSDN
-97 DSVTIRTIKSGRDLF
+97 KNVLIKSLKGIDVKREFGCTDEVGKPVYYDYWF
-112 NTMNATSIRLA
+112 EHIKVPCIFAEI
-123 NKQDGVVPI
+123 DGF
-132 ISGRDLPHCEEL
+132 S
-144 CRKSVSTFIYANVDC
+144 FY
-159 FEFLFDIPFCKSIAE
+159 FDKDFCKSIAE

-185 SANIETKYGEV
+185 SATIDTEFGEV

-218 YEFGKYAKYWQRH
+218 YEFGKYSKYWQRH

-240 GMCTEINSFEF
+240 GACTEINSFEF
-251 TAYVLKGGTN
+251 TAYALKGGTS

-269 QYPEVYQYDHEQSKV
+269 QYAEVYQYNHEQSKM
-284 LLKDICERFIEF
+284 LLKNICERFCQF
-296 LEENRSLI
+296 LEDNRDLI

>member
-1 MPKYR
+1 MPNYR
-6 FYATLLD
+6 FYPTLLD
-13 KFQSFLDTQVEDYF
+13 KFQTFLDTTAEDYF

-33 SWHKNYSETEETLH
+33 KWHKNYSEAEDAFH
-47 FSQEEVDAL
+47 YSQEEVDAL

-64 INRVPHEPSEAAS
+64 INRVPHEPSEPAS

-88 LIHNRKSEN
+88 IIHNRKSDN
-97 DSVTIRTIKSGRDLF
+97 KNILIKSLKGIDVKREFGCTDEVGKPVYYDYWF
-112 NTMNATSIRLA
+112 EHIKIPCIFAEI
-123 NKQDGVVPI
+123 DGF
-132 ISGRDLPHCEEL
+132 S
-144 CRKSVSTFIYANVDC
+144 FY
-159 FEFLFDIPFCKSIAE
+159 FDKDFCKSIAE

-185 SANIETKYGEV
+185 SATIDTEFGEV

-218 YEFGKYAKYWQRH
+218 YEFGKYSKYWQRH

-240 GMCTEINSFEF
+240 GACTEINSFEF
-251 TAYVLKGGTN
+251 TAYVLKGGTS

-269 QYPEVYQYDHEQSKV
+269 QYAEVYQYNHEQSKM
-284 LLKDICERFIEF
+284 LLKNICERFCQF
-296 LEENRSLI
+296 LEDNRDLI

>member
-1 MPKYR
+1 MPNYR
-6 FYATLLD
+6 FYPTLLD
-13 KFQSFLDTQVEDYF
+13 KFQTFLDTTAEDYF

-33 SWHKNYSETEETLH
+33 KWHKNYSEAEDAFH
-47 FSQEEVDAL
+47 YSQEEVDAL

-64 INRVPHEPSEAAS
+64 INRVPHEPSEPAS

-88 LIHNRKSEN
+88 IIHNRKSDN
-97 DSVTIRTIKSGRDLF
+97 KNILIKSLKGIDVKREFGCTDEVGKPVYYDYWF
-112 NTMNATSIRLA
+112 EHIKVPCIFAEI
-123 NKQDGVVPI
+123 DGF
-132 ISGRDLPHCEEL
+132 S
-144 CRKSVSTFIYANVDC
+144 FY
-159 FEFLFDIPFCKSIAE
+159 FDKDFCKSIAE

-185 SANIETKYGEV
+185 SSTIDTEFGEV

-218 YEFGKYAKYWQRH
+218 YEFGKYSKYWQRH

-240 GMCTEINSFEF
+240 GACTEINSFEF
-251 TAYVLKGGTN
+251 TAYVLRGGTS

-269 QYPEVYQYDHEQSKV
+269 QYAEVYQYNHEQSKI
-284 LLKDICERFIEF
+284 LLKNICERFCQF
-296 LEENRSLI
+296 LEDNRDLI

>member
-6 FYATLLD
+6 FYPTLLD
-13 KFQSFLDTQVEDYF
+13 RFQSYLDTQAEDYF
-27 YQDEDG
+27 YQDEEG
-33 SWHKNYSETEETLH
+33 KWHKNYSEIEDTLH

-77 KGTALNEIVDC
+77 KGTSLNEVVDC
-88 LIHNRKSEN
+88 IIHHRNSDN
-97 DSVTIRTIKSGRDLF
+97 DSVKICTTDLNGVKAIK
-112 NTMNATSIRLA
+112 ATC
-123 NKQDGVVPI
+123 DGF
-132 ISGRDLPHCEEL
+132 
-144 CRKSVSTFIYANVDC
+144 T
-159 FEFLFDIPFCKSIAE
+159 FLFDIDFCKSIAE
-174 YFKGSLSQVFT
+174 YFKDSLSQVFT
-185 SANIETKYGEV
+185 SANIETKFGEV

-240 GMCTEINSFEF
+240 GMCTDINSFEF
-251 TAYVLKGGTN
+251 TAYALKGGAS

-269 QYPEVYQYDHEQSKV
+269 QYPEVYQYNREQSKV
-284 LLKDICERFIEF
+284 MLKDICERFIEF
-296 LEENRSLI
+296 LEDNRSSI

>member
-1 MPKYR
+1 MPNYR
-6 FYATLLD
+6 FYPTLLD
-13 KFQSFLDTQVEDYF
+13 KFQTFLDTTAEDYF

-33 SWHKNYSETEETLH
+33 KWHKNYSEAEDAFH
-47 FSQEEVDAL
+47 YSQEEVDAL

-64 INRVPHEPSEAAS
+64 INRVPHDPSEPAS

-88 LIHNRKSEN
+88 IIHNRKSDN
-97 DSVTIRTIKSGRDLF
+97 KNVLIKSLKGIDVKREFGCTDEVGKPVYYDYWF
-112 NTMNATSIRLA
+112 EHIKVPCIFAEI
-123 NKQDGVVPI
+123 DGF
-132 ISGRDLPHCEEL
+132 S
-144 CRKSVSTFIYANVDC
+144 FY
-159 FEFLFDIPFCKSIAE
+159 FDKDFCKSIAE

-185 SANIETKYGEV
+185 SATIETEFGEV

-218 YEFGKYAKYWQRH
+218 YEFGKYSKYWQRH

-240 GMCTEINSFEF
+240 GACTEINSFEF
-251 TAYVLKGGTN
+251 TSYVLKGGTS

-269 QYPEVYQYDHEQSKV
+269 QYAEVYQYNHEQSKM
-284 LLKDICERFIEF
+284 LLKNICERFCQF
-296 LEENRSLI
+296 LEDNRDLI

>member
-13 KFQSFLDTQVEDYF
+13 RFQAYLDTQAEDYF

-33 SWHKNYSETEETLH
+33 GWHKNYSETEDTLH

-88 LIHNRKSEN
+88 LIHHRNSEN
-97 DSVTIRTIKSGRDLF
+97 NSVIIRTIRSCSDFLSVSKHTEDDFCRLYKTIEKNGYFNEYEDITDNPLF
-112 NTMNATSIRLA
+112 L
-123 NKQDGVVPI
+123 KPI
-132 ISGRDLPHCEEL
+132 IFASCDGFD
-144 CRKSVSTFIYANVDC
+144 FY
-159 FEFLFDIPFCKSIAE
+159 FDIDFCKSVAE

-185 SANIETKYGEV
+185 SATIDTKFGEV

-204 LRENKVFDLKTTSR
+204 LRENKVYDLKTTSR

-231 IYPYTLIES
+231 AYPYTLIES

-251 TAYVLKGGTN
+251 TAYALKGGTS

-269 QYPEVYQYDHEQSKV
+269 QYPEVYQYNHEQSKV
-284 LLKDICERFIEF
+284 LLKEICERFCEF
-296 LEENRSLI
+296 LEDNRSLI